1 MGMNAVQTRAT
12 NLKHKP
18 ALFLGGRGGLQTESY
33 PFILC
38 HAGRFFLV

>member
-18 ALFLGGRGGLQTESY
+18 ALFLGGRGGFQTESY